1 MRITSPK
8 KESFEVK
15 WSSRWRRRWL
25 SRSRWRLRWLSSA
38 MRVSEVEAKMR
49 EAISPGAG

>member
-1 MRITSPK
+1 M
-8 KESFEVK
+8 K

-25 SRSRWRLRWLSSA
+25 SWSRCRLRWLSSA
-38 MRVSEVEAKMR
+38 MRVSEEEAKMS